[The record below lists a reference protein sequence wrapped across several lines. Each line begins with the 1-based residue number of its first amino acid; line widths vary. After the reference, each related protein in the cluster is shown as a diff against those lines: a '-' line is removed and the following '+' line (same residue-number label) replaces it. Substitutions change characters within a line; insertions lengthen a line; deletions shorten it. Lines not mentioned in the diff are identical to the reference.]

1 MGGGGGRGRAKSY
14 DNKKRSNLIVLH
26 SCSMRKGLEA
36 KLRPILYSMEKL
48 TEDET
53 NKNVVINYQNW
64 KQRKSSGDL
73 EL

>member
-1 MGGGGGRGRAKSY
+1 
-14 DNKKRSNLIVLH
+14 
-26 SCSMRKGLEA
+26 MRKGLEA